1 MKVHDLKYM
10 QSLLLD
16 SLHILLHSK
25 HILGST
31 STLITTW
38 FHGSNVYFVSCLS
51 KNKIKPI
58 SLWYILT
65 ASKITH
71 CNGSDFYSQAEI

>member
-16 SLHILLHSK
+16 SLHVLLHSK
-25 HILGST
+25 HILGSM
-31 STLITTW
+31 SILITTL
-38 FHGSNVYFVSCLS
+38 FHGSNVYFLPCLS
-51 KNKIKPI
+51 KNKIRPI

-65 ASKITH
+65 VSKIT
-71 CNGSDFYSQAEI
+71 CCSGSDFYSQAEI